1 MDDYKNSDN
10 FQRTEGCKMISP
22 HHFHHIKTLGF
33 LWRFKREGYV
43 IAEMEFESPL
53 QDWVE

>member
-1 MDDYKNSDN
+1 
-10 FQRTEGCKMISP
+10 MIKKLL
-22 HHFHHIKTLGF
+22 ILAGIGGMKGLVN

-53 QDWVE
+53 KGWVE